1 MKDARNVTARRTFRV
16 RKANKPKPKKDAGA
30 SQDKMDT
37 FGASNGGF
45 SSTLR
50 IAYTIVIAHS
60 LYLFYVTTVSLT
72 RYLKFH
78 YNNEHFNVFNVLNVR
93 YLTIPAVDENGKS
106 QAFQNHWGYFD
117 KLARV

>member
-72 RYLKFH
+72 RIHQGISNSIIMNILMYLM
-78 YNNEHFNVFNVLNVR
+78 Y
-93 YLTIPAVDENGKS
+93 
-106 QAFQNHWGYFD
+106 
-117 KLARV
+117 